1 MATGLL
7 ETGPKL
13 DWTRDNKIFD
23 RYQIWKEKV
32 ELIFS
37 SALEE
42 SSSKQKV
49 SYLRYWMGE
58 QGIPLVKKWTA
69 LGKLDFSSAEEDAL
83 SSGYIL
89 QNYWNLLEAEF
100 KPKGNKLLSVIE
112 LWTRSKQGSK
122 TLNEWLTYV
131 YNLVESCDYGDS
143 NERIIR
149 DVLIIGCNS
158 DKAKDKI
165 VRQGE
170 KIKLQDV
177 IEILQL
183 EDSTRQTLTEMTST
197 TQKIHY
203 ASYEKKKGTGKKQKF
218 QSNSNSSS
226 SSSSGQKQDST
237 GSQKLCYRCSKN
249 YTKGHE
255 KVCKALNA
263 KCNACGVE
271 GHFEIACK
279 KSGNFPKKS
288 SSKFQK
294 PGSTGRMNIASAVEE
309 PALQADFFDEKG
321 ILKEYKPKSMYVLSG
336 TSDDKPIMIE
346 FGCGLTPLSFDRKLT
361 LQADTGADM
370 NAINKKTFD
379 ELFPDVELEEST
391 HILQNFDKRLIK
403 PIGSFRCFLR
413 WKGHKYRVKFEVMG
427 IETPNLLSRETTFL
441 MGILKKC
448 LSVEKTQNE
457 PSNQISSP
465 PVSGHSVPPT
475 EAAPVPL
482 TEGASCHSVPP
493 TEAAPVPLTEGV
505 SCHSVPLTETAP
517 LTSTEVERSQMNCA
531 SISDTAETPDS
542 SSVRVVGS
550 NNHSLSIT
558 DLPLTQEKV
567 ETTYAD
573 VFQGLG
579 KFPGE
584 PYKLRLKPDAVP
596 AKHRPRRVPVHLQD
610 AFHEEIERLVKI
622 DVLEKVTEPTEWVNS
637 FVIVEKVIDS
647 SNAHSP
653 NHVIKKSIRLCIDP
667 KDLNEALE
675 REPYYS
681 RSIDELISMFAGAK
695 VFTIVDMD
703 KGYWQVVLHPE
714 SRKLTCMAFDIGRY
728 QFKRLPMGSKVASD
742 IFQRMLDS
750 VYIGLPGVTG
760 IADDMVIF
768 GRNEEEHDRNLILF
782 LETTR
787 KNGLV
792 LNKKK
797 LQFKKEEVSFF
808 GHRWNSTGISPDP
821 KKTESI
827 LKMQF
832 PPDKET
838 MHSFL
843 GLVNFLNRYTP
854 KLAELCSPLRKLIL
868 KDSHYSPGDPE
879 HAAFDAIK
887 AEFKKKIILP
897 YFDRNKETILQTDAS
912 KKGFGAVILQEE
924 QPIYYASRALTSA
937 EKNYQ
942 NLEREAQAAVW
953 GMEKF
958 HYFLYGRKFILQT
971 DQKPL
976 VSIFR
981 KHMIDVSPRIQRITI
996 RAWQYDFV
1004 PQHIPGRIN
1013 VIADSL
1019 SRVTPLEFQDSNAEK
1034 DILAVNFLQY
1044 SSIEERERDEMLQET
1059 SKDKEL
1065 QSLKHYISTGW
1076 PSKRS
1081 QIPVSLH
1088 PYWNYRDELT
1098 VESGILMKNSKVLIP
1113 ETLKQKYLRQIH
1125 QGHQGIEACRS
1136 RAREFVF
1143 WVNINSD
1150 LKEMVEKCDI
1160 CQSQQNS
1167 TASVQ
1172 KYVSEVPPHPWHTLG
1187 SDLFYFQRID
1197 FLVVVD
1203 YFSKYLI
1210 VRKIPNS
1217 TSSAVIKELGMIFSE
1232 FGNPLVF
1239 RSDNGPC
1246 YSSQEFKFFM
1256 QNWLVEHRT
1265 SSPHYPQS
1273 NGLAES
1279 MVKVSKNLIE
1289 KAIKQ
1294 DLPWNKLLLD
1304 YRCTPI
1310 SSEIPSPAEILFGR
1324 KFRSSIS
1331 ILPSQVLN
1339 DRISKQR
1346 ELIAKKEGKFYAST
1360 QDFQDRIKALPF
1372 EAGQNVW
1379 LQDSDSRKF
1388 EEAVIREK
1396 CREPNSY
1403 MVEIPATGQCFRR
1416 NSNFIKPR
1424 QSDKNSVSTDPLPTT
1439 GLPEIPQ
1446 EPPVLQQ
1453 PSSPA
1458 TSTVD
1463 AIPTVPP
1470 SKQNGNSIL
1479 ELQELQDIPEYPE
1492 ETIKEFHPQ
1501 GSDSKSDISC
1511 TDILI
1516 SEREMLRYDTI
1527 GRIELIPPIV
1537 LSSDNTK
1544 YKNIIQLFLQLFD
1557 ELSVYRDCH

>member
-143 NERIIR
+143 SERIIR

-165 VRQGE
+165 VRQEE

-203 ASYEKKKGTGKKQKF
+203 ASYEKKKSTGKKQKF

-237 GSQKLCYRCSKN
+237 SSQKLCYRCSRN

-309 PALQADFFDEKG
+309 PALQVDFFDEKG

-370 NAINKKTFD
+370 NAINKKTFI

-457 PSNQISSP
+457 PSNQISP
-465 PVSGHSVPPT
+465 LPVSGHSVPPT

-517 LTSTEVERSQMNCA
+517 LTSTEERSQMNCA
-531 SISDTAETPDS
+531 SISDTAETSDS
-542 SSVRVVGS
+542 SSVRVAGS

-558 DLPLTQEKV
+558 DLPLTQEKS

-610 AFHEEIERLVKI
+610 AFHEEIEPLVKI

-637 FVIVEKVIDS
+637 FVIVEK
-647 SNAHSP
+647 
-653 NHVIKKSIRLCIDP
+653 
-667 KDLNEALE
+667 
-675 REPYYS
+675 
-681 RSIDELISMFAGAK
+681 
-695 VFTIVDMD
+695 
-703 KGYWQVVLHPE
+703 
-714 SRKLTCMAFDIGRY
+714 
-728 QFKRLPMGSKVASD
+728 
-742 IFQRMLDS
+742 
-750 VYIGLPGVTG
+750 
-760 IADDMVIF
+760 
-768 GRNEEEHDRNLILF
+768 
-782 LETTR
+782 
-787 KNGLV
+787 
-792 LNKKK
+792 
-797 LQFKKEEVSFF
+797 
-808 GHRWNSTGISPDP
+808 
-821 KKTESI
+821 
-827 LKMQF
+827 
-832 PPDKET
+832 
-838 MHSFL
+838 
-843 GLVNFLNRYTP
+843 
-854 KLAELCSPLRKLIL
+854 
-868 KDSHYSPGDPE
+868 
-879 HAAFDAIK
+879 
-887 AEFKKKIILP
+887 
-897 YFDRNKETILQTDAS
+897 
-912 KKGFGAVILQEE
+912 
-924 QPIYYASRALTSA
+924 
-937 EKNYQ
+937 
-942 NLEREAQAAVW
+942 
-953 GMEKF
+953 
-958 HYFLYGRKFILQT
+958 
-971 DQKPL
+971 
-976 VSIFR
+976 
-981 KHMIDVSPRIQRITI
+981 
-996 RAWQYDFV
+996 
-1004 PQHIPGRIN
+1004 
-1013 VIADSL
+1013 
-1019 SRVTPLEFQDSNAEK
+1019 
-1034 DILAVNFLQY
+1034 
-1044 SSIEERERDEMLQET
+1044 
-1059 SKDKEL
+1059 
-1065 QSLKHYISTGW
+1065 
-1076 PSKRS
+1076 
-1081 QIPVSLH
+1081 
-1088 PYWNYRDELT
+1088 
-1098 VESGILMKNSKVLIP
+1098 
-1113 ETLKQKYLRQIH
+1113 
-1125 QGHQGIEACRS
+1125 
-1136 RAREFVF
+1136 
-1143 WVNINSD
+1143 
-1150 LKEMVEKCDI
+1150 
-1160 CQSQQNS
+1160 
-1167 TASVQ
+1167 
-1172 KYVSEVPPHPWHTLG
+1172 
-1187 SDLFYFQRID
+1187 
-1197 FLVVVD
+1197 
-1203 YFSKYLI
+1203 
-1210 VRKIPNS
+1210 
-1217 TSSAVIKELGMIFSE
+1217 
-1232 FGNPLVF
+1232 
-1239 RSDNGPC
+1239 
-1246 YSSQEFKFFM
+1246 
-1256 QNWLVEHRT
+1256 
-1265 SSPHYPQS
+1265 
-1273 NGLAES
+1273 
-1279 MVKVSKNLIE
+1279 
-1289 KAIKQ
+1289 
-1294 DLPWNKLLLD
+1294 
-1304 YRCTPI
+1304 
-1310 SSEIPSPAEILFGR
+1310 
-1324 KFRSSIS
+1324 
-1331 ILPSQVLN
+1331 
-1339 DRISKQR
+1339 
-1346 ELIAKKEGKFYAST
+1346 
-1360 QDFQDRIKALPF
+1360 
-1372 EAGQNVW
+1372 
-1379 LQDSDSRKF
+1379 
-1388 EEAVIREK
+1388 
-1396 CREPNSY
+1396 
-1403 MVEIPATGQCFRR
+1403 
-1416 NSNFIKPR
+1416 
-1424 QSDKNSVSTDPLPTT
+1424 
-1439 GLPEIPQ
+1439 
-1446 EPPVLQQ
+1446 
-1453 PSSPA
+1453 
-1458 TSTVD
+1458 
-1463 AIPTVPP
+1463 
-1470 SKQNGNSIL
+1470 
-1479 ELQELQDIPEYPE
+1479 
-1492 ETIKEFHPQ
+1492 
-1501 GSDSKSDISC
+1501 
-1511 TDILI
+1511 
-1516 SEREMLRYDTI
+1516 
-1527 GRIELIPPIV
+1527 
-1537 LSSDNTK
+1537 
-1544 YKNIIQLFLQLFD
+1544 
-1557 ELSVYRDCH
+1557 

>member
-288 SSKFQK
+288 TSKFQK

-321 ILKEYKPKSMYVLSG
+321 VLKEYKPKSMYVLSG

-379 ELFPDVELEEST
+379 ELFPDVELEDST

-457 PSNQISSP
+457 PNNQISSLL
-465 PVSGHSVPPT
+465 VSDHSVPSTEATPEAPVPPTEGASCHSVPST

-482 TEGASCHSVPP
+482 TEA
-493 TEAAPVPLTEGV
+493 
-505 SCHSVPLTETAP
+505 AP
-517 LTSTEVERSQMNCA
+517 LTSTE
-531 SISDTAETPDS
+531 
-542 SSVRVVGS
+542 
-550 NNHSLSIT
+550 

-567 ETTYAD
+567 ESTYAD

-610 AFHEEIERLVKI
+610 AFHEEVERLVKI

-1034 DILAVNFLQY
+1034 YILAVNFLQY
-1044 SSIEERERDEMLQET
+1044 SSIEERERDEVLHET
-1059 SKDKEL
+1059 NKDKEL

-1076 PSKRS
+1076 PAKRS

-1088 PYWNYRDELT
+1088 PYWNFRDELT
-1098 VESGILMKNSKVLIP
+1098 VENGILMKNSKVLIP
-1113 ETLKQKYLRQIH
+1113 ETLKQKYLKQIH

-1136 RAREFVF
+1136 RAREFIF

-1187 SDLFYFQRID
+1187 SDLFYFHRID

-1289 KAIKQ
+1289 KSIKQ

-1360 QDFQDRIKALPF
+1360 QDFHDRIKALPF

-1379 LQDSDSRKF
+1379 LQDSDSRKY

-1458 TSTVD
+1458 TSTVN

-1470 SKQNGNSIL
+1470 SKQNGNSIPRTPRTPRQPRTSRRSNKGIPPPRL
-1479 ELQELQDIPEYPE
+1479 GLQE
-1492 ETIKEFHPQ
+1492 
-1501 GSDSKSDISC
+1501 
-1511 TDILI
+1511 
-1516 SEREMLRYDTI
+1516 
-1527 GRIELIPPIV
+1527 
-1537 LSSDNTK
+1537 
-1544 YKNIIQLFLQLFD
+1544 
-1557 ELSVYRDCH
+1557 

>member
-1 MATGLL
+1 M
-7 ETGPKL
+7 
-13 DWTRDNKIFD
+13 
-23 RYQIWKEKV
+23 
-32 ELIFS
+32 
-37 SALEE
+37 
-42 SSSKQKV
+42 
-49 SYLRYWMGE
+49 
-58 QGIPLVKKWTA
+58 
-69 LGKLDFSSAEEDAL
+69 
-83 SSGYIL
+83 
-89 QNYWNLLEAEF
+89 
-100 KPKGNKLLSVIE
+100 
-112 LWTRSKQGSK
+112 
-122 TLNEWLTYV
+122 
-131 YNLVESCDYGDS
+131 
-143 NERIIR
+143 
-149 DVLIIGCNS
+149 
-158 DKAKDKI
+158 
-165 VRQGE
+165 
-170 KIKLQDV
+170 
-177 IEILQL
+177 
-183 EDSTRQTLTEMTST
+183 
-197 TQKIHY
+197 H
-203 ASYEKKKGTGKKQKF
+203 
-218 QSNSNSSS
+218 
-226 SSSSGQKQDST
+226 
-237 GSQKLCYRCSKN
+237 
-249 YTKGHE
+249 
-255 KVCKALNA
+255 
-263 KCNACGVE
+263 
-271 GHFEIACK
+271 
-279 KSGNFPKKS
+279 
-288 SSKFQK
+288 
-294 PGSTGRMNIASAVEE
+294 
-309 PALQADFFDEKG
+309 
-321 ILKEYKPKSMYVLSG
+321 VLSG
-336 TSDDKPIMIE
+336 TSNDKPIMIE
-346 FGCGLTPLSFDRKLT
+346 FGCGLIPLSFDRKLT
-361 LQADTGADM
+361 LQADTGADA
-370 NAINKKTFD
+370 NAISKKTFN
-379 ELFPDVELEEST
+379 EIFPDVELEEST
-391 HILQNFDKRLIK
+391 YVLQNFDKRLIK

-427 IETPNLLSRETTFL
+427 IDTPNLLSRETTFL

-448 LSVEKTQNE
+448 LSVEKAPNE
-457 PSNQISSP
+457 PNNQISP
-465 PVSGHSVPPT
+465 TPVSGHSVLLM
-475 EAAPVPL
+475 EEDPL
-482 TEGASCHSVPP
+482 MSTEGVFSHSVMSTEGVFSHSVP
-493 TEAAPVPLTEGV
+493 
-505 SCHSVPLTETAP
+505 
-517 LTSTEVERSQMNCA
+517 STEDRSQMNCA
-531 SISDTAETPDS
+531 SIPNMAESPES
-542 SSVRVVGS
+542 SS
-550 NNHSLSIT
+550 
-558 DLPLTQEKV
+558 DLTQEKV
-567 ETTYAD
+567 ESTYAD

-596 AKHRPRRVPVHLQD
+596 VKHRSRKVPVHLQD
-610 AFHEEIERLVKI
+610 AFHEEVERLVKI

-675 REPYYS
+675 REPYYN
-681 RSIDELISMFAGAK
+681 RTIDELLSMFAGAK

-714 SRKLTCMAFDIGRY
+714 SRIYTCMAFDIGRY

-792 LNKKK
+792 LNKRK
-797 LQFKKEEVSFF
+797 LQFKKEEVSFIS
-808 GHRWNSTGISPDP
+808 HRWNSTGISPDP

-854 KLAELCSPLRKLIL
+854 RLAESCSPLRKLIL

-887 AEFKKKIILP
+887 AEFQKKTILP

-924 QPIYYASRALTSA
+924 QPIYYALRALTSA

-958 HYFLYGRKFILQT
+958 HYFHYGRKFILQT

-996 RAWQYDFV
+996 RAWQYEFV
-1004 PQHIPGRIN
+1004 PQHIPGRNN
-1013 VIADSL
+1013 VISDAL

-1034 DILAVNFLQY
+1034 EILAVNFLQY
-1044 SSIEERERDEMLQET
+1044 SSIEERERDEVLQET
-1059 SKDKEL
+1059 NKDKEL

-1076 PSKRS
+1076 PVKRS
-1081 QIPVSLH
+1081 QILVFLH
-1088 PYWNYRDELT
+1088 PYWNFRDELT
-1098 VESGILMKNSKVLIP
+1098 IESGILMKNSKVLIP
-1113 ETLKQKYLRQIH
+1113 ETLKQKY
-1125 QGHQGIEACRS
+1125 QGHQGIKACRS

-1143 WVNINSD
+1143 WININND
-1150 LKEMVEKCDI
+1150 LKELVEKCDI

-1167 TASVQ
+1167 TAIIQ
-1172 KYVSEVPPHPWHTLG
+1172 KYVSEVPSHPWHTLG
-1187 SDLFYFQRID
+1187 SDIFYFQRID
-1197 FLVVVD
+1197 FLVIVD

-1210 VRKIPNS
+1210 VRKIPSS

-1232 FGNPLVF
+1232 FGKRQVF

-1246 YSSQEFKFFM
+1246 YSSQEFRFFM
-1256 QNWLVEHRT
+1256 QNWLIEHRT

-1289 KAIKQ
+1289 KAVRQ
-1294 DLPWNKLLLD
+1294 DLPWNQLLLD

-1324 KFRSSIS
+1324 KLRSSIS
-1331 ILPSQVLN
+1331 ILPSQVMN

-1346 ELIAKKEGKFYAST
+1346 ELIAKKEGKFYT
-1360 QDFQDRIKALPF
+1360 NTKDFQDRIRALPF

-1379 LQDSDSRKF
+1379 LQNSDSRKCK
-1388 EEAVIREK
+1388 EAVIHEK

-1403 MVEIPATGQCFRR
+1403 MVEIPATRQCFRR

-1424 QSDKNSVSTDPLPTT
+1424 QSEQKPVSTELQLTT

-1446 EPPVLQQ
+1446 ESPVLQQ
-1453 PSSPA
+1453 PAVPSSQA

-1463 AIPTVPP
+1463 AIPTMPP
-1470 SKQNGNSIL
+1470 LMQNGNSMPRTPR
-1479 ELQELQDIPEYPE
+1479 QS
-1492 ETIKEFHPQ
+1492 TK
-1501 GSDSKSDISC
+1501 G
-1511 TDILI
+1511 
-1516 SEREMLRYDTI
+1516 
-1527 GRIELIPPIV
+1527 IPPQR
-1537 LSSDNTK
+1537 LG
-1544 YKNIIQLFLQLFD
+1544 LQK
-1557 ELSVYRDCH
+1557 